1 MKEKDLV
8 CAFCG
13 KPKELAKRLVSG
25 PNGTFICD
33 ECIEICKEVLAEEEG
48 DITTTSTS
56 SKLPTPHEI
65 KEKLDDFIVGQ
76 DDAKKVLSVAVY
88 NHYKRVNAKKKNAD
102 IELEKSNVLLLG
114 PTGSGKTLVYIKLI
128 EKVSICCC
136 FQPPENA

>member
-48 DITTTSTS
+48 DFEEEEEE
-56 SKLPTPHEI
+56 EI
-65 KEKLDDFIVGQ
+65 IEEEDDDDFDIPNIDQ
-76 DDAKKVLSVAVY
+76 SDFEDEEEDD
-88 NHYKRVNAKKKNAD
+88 
-102 IELEKSNVLLLG
+102 LE
-114 PTGSGKTLVYIKLI
+114 
-128 EKVSICCC
+128 EDEEDEED
-136 FQPPENA
+136 F